1 MYIQYMIIS
10 TYGAEELLQ
19 EKTLF
24 NNWGIII
31 LCKSKFNHSYFSPEM
46 YKCALLYT

>member
-1 MYIQYMIIS
+1 MGLRDSYRKRQ
-10 TYGAEELLQ
+10 
-19 EKTLF
+19 F